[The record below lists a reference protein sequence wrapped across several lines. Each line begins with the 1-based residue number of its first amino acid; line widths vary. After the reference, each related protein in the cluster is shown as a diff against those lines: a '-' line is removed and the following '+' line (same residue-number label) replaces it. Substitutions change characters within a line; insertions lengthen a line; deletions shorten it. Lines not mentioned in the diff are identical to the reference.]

1 MVEAIQMWVPSRSRS
16 RGRRAVAVDIGT
28 MWVRAC
34 LPGGRVVRRSAG
46 GSARDAIERAFAAT
60 GAAAHPDVVLCA
72 PTRGD
77 AAERRHLEEDALR
90 AGARAVLVIDT
101 TLAAAIACGLPV
113 ADEHGCLVADI
124 GAGRCEATHVADGAV
139 ATAYSRTCGEEGWT
153 PEEVAVDTVLR
164 LLEDMWRATRVDTLD
179 RGLTVVGGGAMVPA
193 LIQRIT
199 EACPVDVW
207 VPYRA
212 DERAVRG
219 AARVFDERRVFSN
232 LARRR

>member
-1 MVEAIQMWVPSRSRS
+1 
-16 RGRRAVAVDIGT
+16 

-34 LPGGRVVRRSAG
+34 APGGRVVRRSAG
-46 GSARDAIERAFAAT
+46 GSVRAAIEQAFTAV
-60 GAAAHPDVVLCA
+60 GAAARPDVVLCA
-72 PTRGD
+72 PSHAG
-77 AAERRHLEEDALR
+77 AGERRRLEEAALR

-101 TLAAAIACGLPV
+101 TLAAAIGSGLPV

-139 ATAYSRTCGEEGWT
+139 VAAYSRSCGEEGWT

-164 LLEDMWRATRVDTLD
+164 LLEEMWRTTRVDTLD
-179 RGLTVVGGGAMVPA
+179 RGLTVVGGGAMVPE
-193 LIQRIT
+193 LIERIT

-219 AARVFDERRVFSN
+219 AARVFDEMRVFSQ